1 MVRVAVATLPLDVPL
16 KRQQKSPK
24 MPVFCIHK
32 EQCST
37 DRTLFLELPHTIR
50 KDRVVPELRNTHGS
64 SALAWRNSLRGTAR
78 RRTARHFKWDD
89 LLCLTAWLGLVAKLV
104 HLELVLALFLV
115 LPNTDEQALPT
126 LRGP

>member
-16 KRQQKSPK
+16 KRQPKPPK

-32 EQCST
+32 EQHST
-37 DRTLFLELPHTIR
+37 DRMLFLELLHNIR

-64 SALAWRNSLRGTAR
+64 LGLAWRNLLRGTAR
-78 RRTARHFKWDD
+78 RQAG
-89 LLCLTAWLGLVAKLV
+89 AQPGASNGMGLVAKLV
-104 HLELVLALFLV
+104 HLELVHALFLV
-115 LPNTDEQALPT
+115 LPNTDEQALPM